1 MPRVFLDFLLPYL
14 EAKSLSVESR
24 GCLCLASQLA
34 LDLTKTFCIL
44 GRDYGLFTVSEGLDS
59 LSLTLAGQELSP
71 QSYLPTPTEAMF
83 TEQTGGRLS
92 SLFMEM

>member
-34 LDLTKTFCIL
+34 LDLTKPSASRVGIMAFS
-44 GRDYGLFTVSEGLDS
+44 VSEGLDS
-59 LSLTLAGQELSP
+59 LSLTLAGQELCP
-71 QSYLPTPTEAMF
+71 
-83 TEQTGGRLS
+83 
-92 SLFMEM
+92 